1 MKTGVLPI
9 GSRAGGI
16 KEVIR
21 HEETGFI
28 VDIGDSTQAAKYA
41 IKLLSNPELYQK
53 MQSQM
58 LKDIEARFSSDLIT
72 DQYEN
77 YYRKMLEQG
86 ENSNES

>member
-1 MKTGVLPI
+1 
-9 GSRAGGI
+9 
-16 KEVIR
+16 
-21 HEETGFI
+21 
-28 VDIGDSTQAAKYA
+28 
-41 IKLLSNPELYQK
+41 

-86 ENSNES
+86 ENKCVMKYLNKQNLF

>member
-1 MKTGVLPI
+1 
-9 GSRAGGI
+9 
-16 KEVIR
+16 
-21 HEETGFI
+21 
-28 VDIGDSTQAAKYA
+28 
-41 IKLLSNPELYQK
+41 

-86 ENSNES
+86 TTMSHEIFEQAKPILKRFKIKVLRLISLADQYVITSCNDLYMMLILPPVQRLTK

>member
-1 MKTGVLPI
+1 MKQASYL
-9 GSRAGGI
+9 GSHAGGI

-28 VDIGDSTQAAKYA
+28 VDMRIVHKLQNMLLNFYQIQSYIKNA
-41 IKLLSNPELYQK
+41 I
-53 MQSQM
+53 QM

-77 YYRKMLEQG
+77 YYRRC
-86 ENSNES
+86 

>member
-1 MKTGVLPI
+1 
-9 GSRAGGI
+9 
-16 KEVIR
+16 
-21 HEETGFI
+21 
-28 VDIGDSTQAAKYA
+28 
-41 IKLLSNPELYQK
+41 
-53 MQSQM
+53 MQFQM

>member
-1 MKTGVLPI
+1 
-9 GSRAGGI
+9 
-16 KEVIR
+16 
-21 HEETGFI
+21 
-28 VDIGDSTQAAKYA
+28 
-41 IKLLSNPELYQK
+41 

-86 ENSNES
+86 RTTMSHEIFEQAKPILKRFKIKVLRLISLADQVRLHHATTYT

>member
-9 GSRAGGI
+9 GSHAGGI
-16 KEVIR
+16 KR
-21 HEETGFI
+21 SSDMEETGFI

-41 IKLLSNPELYQK
+41 IKLLSNPELYQNAITNAE
-53 MQSQM
+53 
-58 LKDIEARFSSDLIT
+58 DIEARFSSDLIT

-86 ENSNES
+86 ENNNES